1 MVRELLNFLMKV
13 RRPVVNLENLAG
25 KTKTVKYAVAI
36 LVAALHWHC
45 LTLARAQEM
54 EVIAAGEIE
63 YQNYC
68 AICHGVDGRGYGI
81 MAKFLTVQPSDLTQL
96 AKKNTG
102 RFPFWQVYRT
112 IDGREQIRGHG
123 TRDMPVWGARF
134 RADARGDDTGSRSQ
148 IAGRI
153 LSLVFYLQ
161 HIQE

>member
-1 MVRELLNFLMKV
+1 MSV
-13 RRPVVNLENLAG
+13 ENQAW
-25 KTKTVKYAVAI
+25 KTKTVKFIVAI
-36 LVAALHWHC
+36 LLVALNWHC
-45 LTLARAQEM
+45 PTLARAQEM
-54 EVIAAGEIE
+54 EVIAGGEIE

-81 MAKFLTVQPSDLTQL
+81 MAKFLTVQPSDLTQM

-102 RFPFWQVYRT
+102 RFPFWKVYRT
-112 IDGREQIRGHG
+112 IDGREEVRGHG

-134 RADARGDDTGSRSQ
+134 RADAKGDDTGSRSQ

>member
-1 MVRELLNFLMKV
+1 VSLDKQSAKIRS
-13 RRPVVNLENLAG
+13 
-25 KTKTVKYAVAI
+25 VKYAVAI
-36 LVAALHWHC
+36 LVAALSWHC

-54 EVIAAGEIE
+54 EVVAAGEIE

>member
-1 MVRELLNFLMKV
+1 MTLQNQAWKNKAATFIVTILL
-13 RRPVVNLENLAG
+13 
-25 KTKTVKYAVAI
+25 
-36 LVAALHWHC
+36 AALHWHC
-45 LTLARAQEM
+45 LALARAQEM
-54 EVIAAGEIE
+54 EVIAGGEIE

-68 AICHGVDGRGYGI
+68 AVCHGVDGRGQGI

-96 AKKNTG
+96 AKRSAG
-102 RFPFWQVYRT
+102 QFPFWQVFRV
-112 IDGREQIRGHG
+112 IDGQEEVRGHG

-134 RADARGDDTGSRSQ
+134 RADAKGDDTGSRSQ

>member
-1 MVRELLNFLMKV
+1 MSV
-13 RRPVVNLENLAG
+13 ENQAW
-25 KTKTVKYAVAI
+25 KTKTVKFIVAI
-36 LVAALHWHC
+36 LLVALNWHC
-45 LTLARAQEM
+45 PTLARAQEM
-54 EVIAAGEIE
+54 EVIAGGEIE

-81 MAKFLTVQPSDLTQL
+81 MAKFLTVQPSDLTQM
-96 AKKNTG
+96 AKKNAG
-102 RFPFWQVYRT
+102 GFPFWKVYRT
-112 IDGREQIRGHG
+112 IDGREEVRGHG

-134 RADARGDDTGSRSQ
+134 RADAKGDDAGSRSQ

>member
-1 MVRELLNFLMKV
+1 VGLDKPSLKI
-13 RRPVVNLENLAG
+13 
-25 KTKTVKYAVAI
+25 KSVKYAVAI
-36 LVAALHWHC
+36 LLVALNWHC
-45 LTLARAQEM
+45 PTLARAQEM
-54 EVIAAGEIE
+54 EVIAGGEIE

-81 MAKFLTVQPSDLTQL
+81 MAKFLTVQPSDLTQM
-96 AKKNTG
+96 AKKNAG
-102 RFPFWQVYRT
+102 RFPFWKVYRT
-112 IDGREQIRGHG
+112 IDGREEVRGHG

-134 RADARGDDTGSRSQ
+134 RADAKGDDTGSRSQ

>member
-1 MVRELLNFLMKV
+1 MNREN
-13 RRPVVNLENLAG
+13 RAG
-25 KTKTVKYAVAI
+25 KTKTVKYLIAI
-36 LVAALHWHC
+36 LAAALNWYC

-54 EVIAAGEIE
+54 EVIAGGEIE

-68 AICHGVDGRGYGI
+68 AICHGVDGRGFGI
-81 MAKFLTVQPSDLTQL
+81 MAKFLTVQPTDLTQL
-96 AKKNTG
+96 AKKYAG

-112 IDGREQIRGHG
+112 IDGREEVRGHG

-134 RADARGDDTGSRSQ
+134 RADAKGDDTGSRSQ

>member
-1 MVRELLNFLMKV
+1 M
-13 RRPVVNLENLAG
+13 RPENQAY
-25 KTKTVKYAVAI
+25 KNATTKFIFVI
-36 LVAALHWHC
+36 LFAALNWHC
-45 LTLARAQEM
+45 LAVARAQEM
-54 EVIAAGEIE
+54 EVISGGEIE

-68 AICHGVDGRGYGI
+68 AVCHGVDGRGYGI
-81 MAKFLTVQPSDLTQL
+81 MGKFLTVQPSDLTQL

-112 IDGREQIRGHG
+112 IDGREEVRGHG

-134 RADARGDDTGSRSQ
+134 RADAKGDDAGSRSQ

>member
-1 MVRELLNFLMKV
+1 MSV
-13 RRPVVNLENLAG
+13 ENQAW
-25 KTKTVKYAVAI
+25 KTKTVKFIVAT
-36 LVAALHWHC
+36 LLLALNWHC
-45 LTLARAQEM
+45 PTLARAQEM
-54 EVIAAGEIE
+54 EVIAGGEIE

-81 MAKFLTVQPSDLTQL
+81 MAKFLTVQPSDLTRM
-96 AKKNTG
+96 AKKNAG

-112 IDGREQIRGHG
+112 IDGREEVRGHG

-134 RADARGDDTGSRSQ
+134 RADAKGDDTGSRSQ

-153 LSLVFYLQ
+153 LSLAFYLQ